1 MSEAIIHLLPV
12 LFLILVA
19 EFVNGW
25 TDAPNAIATV
35 VSTRVMTPVQ
45 ALTMAVVLNFLG
57 TLSGTAVA
65 LTVGKGIV
73 RPEVINLSTIAAAM
87 VGNIIWGNFARYF
100 GLPTSSTHALVSGL
114 AGASIATAGFSSL
127 QWEGWRK
134 IFLGLGFST
143 FLGFLGG
150 FILMLTIY
158 WIFQKVRPGWIRK
171 IFGRAQIFSAAFM
184 AFSHGSNDGQKFM
197 GMFTLTLVIGGVLPE
212 FKIPLWVI
220 TICALTIGLGTALGG
235 WKIVRTIGVRLTKL
249 EPVQGFAAETGAALT
264 IELAS
269 RLGIPLSTTH
279 TINTSIMGVGTT
291 RKFSAIRW
299 GVGGEIVTA
308 WIFTFPV
315 CGLIG
320 WVTCQLF
327 KLLF

>member
-1 MSEAIIHLLPV
+1 MPEGLLPLLPILALV
-12 LFLILVA
+12 LAA

-35 VSTRVMTPVQ
+35 ISTRVMTPVQ
-45 ALTMAVVLNFLG
+45 ALAMAVVLNFVG
-57 TLSGTAVA
+57 TMSGTAVA

-73 RPEVINLSTIAAAM
+73 RPEVINVQTIAAAM
-87 VGNIIWGNFARYF
+87 VGNIIWGNFARYY

-114 AGASIATAGFSSL
+114 AGASIATAGFSAL

-134 IFLGLGFST
+134 VFVGLGFST

-150 FILMLTIY
+150 FLLMLTIY
-158 WIFQKVRPGWIRK
+158 RVFRRARPGWIRK
-171 IFGRAQIFSAAFM
+171 IFGRLQIVSAAFM
-184 AFSHGSNDGQKFM
+184 AFSHGCNDGQKFM
-197 GMFTLTLVIGGVLPE
+197 GVFTLTLVIGGVLPE
-212 FKIPLWVI
+212 FKIPIWVI
-220 TICALTIGLGTALGG
+220 VICALTIGLGTALGG

-249 EPVQGFAAETGAALT
+249 EPVQGFAAETGAAVT
-264 IELAS
+264 IEIAS

-315 CGLIG
+315 CALIG
-320 WVTCQLF
+320 WATCLFF
-327 KLLF
+327 KLIF

>member
-1 MSEAIIHLLPV
+1 MSHAIIPLLPV
-12 LFLILVA
+12 LFLVLMA

-45 ALTMAVVLNFLG
+45 ALTMAVILNFLG

-65 LTVGKGIV
+65 LTVGKGII

-134 IFLGLGFST
+134 VFVGLGFST

-150 FILMLTIY
+150 FILMMTIY
-158 WIFQKVRPGWIRK
+158 WIFQKARPGWIRK
-171 IFGRAQIFSAAFM
+171 IFGRLQIFSAAFM
-184 AFSHGSNDGQKFM
+184 AFSHGCNDGQKFM
-197 GMFTLTLVIGGVLPE
+197 GMFTLTLVIGGILPE
-212 FKIPLWVI
+212 FKIPIWVI

-308 WIFTFPV
+308 WLFTFPV

-320 WVTCQLF
+320 WATCQIF